1 MTNKTIRELHEALL
15 THQTTCLELT
25 KQSIAKLKAT
35 KKYNAC
41 LFDNQKNAIALA
53 KKHDQEKQIKKG
65 DYLFG
70 IPYSLKDNISTKGI
84 ITTGGSLFL
93 ENYVPPFNAY
103 VAELLCNQNAIL
115 LAKANLDEFGLG
127 GTGTFSAFGDVINP
141 LDKNL
146 ITGGSSSGS
155 AVMVQQGVVP
165 FSLGT
170 DTGDSIRK
178 PANYLGIVGFK
189 PSYGLISRY
198 GVFPYSPSLDH
209 VGMLTNDV
217 TDIAILMDYLVKV
230 DYRDFTSVTNEVKY
244 YEQLKTTK
252 NHKVAIIKNL
262 FKYMSPEVK
271 VEFDKV
277 VEVLKQAGFKFT
289 EIEFNEKL
297 LQAIDPLYKIISYAE
312 AASCYANL
320 TGIPFGAKAEGKTYL
335 DVAHQSRTDYFG
347 KQLKRRFII
356 GAYATSTENF
366 ERLFNEAKRIRT
378 LLNQASTKIYQKY
391 DFIMMPGASNIAPKV
406 SDVKANK
413 ATSNICDD
421 ALQMANFGGF
431 PSITIPMSEINKQ
444 PIGLNISA
452 GYRNDLEVLN
462 CALTIEQILKTR
474 GTNNG

>member
-1 MTNKTIRELHEALL
+1 MINRTIRELHEALL
-15 THQTTCLELT
+15 NKQITCLELT
-25 KQSIAKLKAT
+25 KQCINKLANT

-41 LFDNQKNAIALA
+41 IFDNQKKALELA
-53 KKHDQEKQIKKG
+53 KQIDEKNEIKKE

-70 IPYSLKDNISTKGI
+70 IPFSLKDNISTKGI
-84 ITTGGSLFL
+84 VTTGGSLFL
-93 ENYVPPFNAY
+93 KNYVPPFNAF
-103 VAELLCNQNAIL
+103 VAELLCNQNAVL

-141 LDKNL
+141 LDKTL

-217 TDIAILMDYLVKV
+217 TDVAILMDYLAKV
-230 DYRDFTSVTNEVKY
+230 DYRDFTSISNDRSY
-244 YEQLKTTK
+244 YNNLKPNK
-252 NHKVAIIKNL
+252 NYKVAILKNL
-262 FKYMSPEVK
+262 DKYMTPAVK
-271 VEFDKV
+271 KEFDKTIKI
-277 VEVLKQAGFKFT
+277 LKKEGFKFT

-320 TGIPFGAKAEGKTYL
+320 TGIPFGLKAEGKTYL
-335 DVAHQSRTDYFG
+335 DVAHESRTMYFG

-378 LLNQASTKIYQKY
+378 LVNQESTKIYQKY

-406 SDVKANK
+406 SDVKVNK
-413 ATSNICDD
+413 ATLNICDD

-431 PSITIPMSEINKQ
+431 PSITIPMATISKQ
-444 PIGLNISA
+444 PIGLNISSS
-452 GYRNDLEVLN
+452 YKNDLEVLN
-462 CALTIEQILKTR
+462 CALAIEQILKLE